1 MKDVITLAFDR
12 AAVDIARNCLFRNE
26 AKYGDEYTKSL
37 DEYGKLMT
45 RFSNISMV
53 MDQIEAKGCLTL
65 TDLLAEMAMDVA
77 LNEHAINRVRP
88 GTDPYTA
95 LFRKKIDLM
104 NAFTSTLA
112 VRDMILGNG
121 EF

>member
-12 AAVDIARNCLFRNE
+12 AAVDLARNCLFRNE

-37 DEYGKLMT
+37 DEYGILTT
-45 RFSNISMV
+45 RFSNISKV

-65 TDLLAEMAMDVA
+65 TDLLAEMAMDIA
-77 LNEHAINRVRP
+77 LNEHDLNQVRP
-88 GTDPYTA
+88 GTDLFTE

-104 NAFTSTLA
+104 DAFRSTLA
-112 VRDMILGNG
+112 VRDMLLGNG
-121 EF
+121 KF

>member
-12 AAVDIARNCLFRNE
+12 AAVDIARNCLFRLE
-26 AKYGDEYTKSL
+26 EKYGDAYTKSL
-37 DEYGKLMT
+37 DDYGKLMN
-45 RFSNISMV
+45 RFSNISKV

-77 LNEHAINRVRP
+77 LNEHAINRVRA
-88 GTDPYTA
+88 GTDQFTE

-104 NAFTSTLA
+104 DSFTATLA
-112 VRDMILGNG
+112 VRDMLLGNG